1 MNAVTFSKYGGPEV
15 LEVSEIEEPH
25 AGQGQVRIRVAA
37 AGLNPFDWKV
47 RSGMFAQ
54 GSQPESPIVDG
65 REAAGV
71 VDEVGDG
78 VTDTQAGD
86 EVFGWAVGGA
96 AAEYAVLDAWEPKP
110 AQLSFEE
117 AAGLPVAVE
126 TPVRVFSVLGGL
138 HEGQTILINGAAG
151 GVGAMA
157 VQFAKA
163 RGARVIGTASE
174 RNHDYLREL
183 GAEPTTYG
191 EGLVERVR
199 ELAPEGVDLAFDTA
213 GKGDDPGA
221 DRADRRPG
229 PRGHDRRLRRRPA
242 RREGLRRRR
251 GTLHRGAPRGGGDGE
266 AGPPARHRRRDVSVQ
281 PRRRRPP
288 PEPGGPRAREDR
300 AAARLSRRRR
310 PSSARTSGRAAR
322 RGRVV
327 AQTPFTATAPCG
339 TSAVPAAAATPS

>member
-1 MNAVTFSKYGGPEV
+1 MKALQYAEYGPSSV
-15 LEVSEIEEPH
+15 LRVVELAEPH
-25 AGQGQVRIRVAA
+25 AGPGQVRVAVRA
-37 AGLNPFDWKV
+37 AGINPFDWKV
-47 RSGMFAQ
+47 RSGMLAQ

-86 EVFGWAVGGA
+86 EVFGWTVGGA

-126 TPVRVFSVLGGL
+126 TPVRVFSVLGGP

-213 GKGDDPGA
+213 GKGEIPALIELTGDPARVATIADFGA
-221 DRADRRPG
+221 AQLGVKVSGGAEGRFTEALHQAAEMAKQG
-229 PRGHDRRLRRRPA
+229 RLRV
-242 RREGLRRRR
+242 
-251 GTLHRGAPRGGGDGE
+251 TI
-266 AGPPARHRRRDVSVQ
+266 
-281 PRRRRPP
+281 
-288 PEPGGPRAREDR
+288 
-300 AAARLSRRRR
+300 
-310 PSSARTSGRAAR
+310 
-322 RGRVV
+322 
-327 AQTPFTATAPCG
+327 
-339 TSAVPAAAATPS
+339 AATYPFSRAGDAHRQSQEGHTRGKIVLLPD